1 MPTTERQ
8 LLATQ
13 VLIIGGGATGTG
25 LARDLAL
32 RGVRCLL
39 VEQDDICSGASGANH
54 GLLHSGGRYVSNDQ
68 NSARE
73 CRVEGGLLK
82 RLAGHCVE
90 DTGGLFVAVQ
100 GDDEGYIADFP
111 GYCEQ
116 CGISCRPLEPEQA
129 RELEPT
135 LSDTVIA
142 AYEVPDATV
151 DPFKLALENMAH
163 AKALGSS
170 LLTHHAVVE
179 FRLRGRRIEQAVLVN
194 TRTGEQTLVEADE
207 VVNASGAWAGEVARL
222 AGVQFQVIYSKGT
235 LLITQRRLS
244 DRVINRLRPPS
255 SADIAVPGGTV
266 SIIGTTSVR
275 IDSLDEIAPSYA
287 EVDAIM
293 DDATAMLPVLEQ
305 ARIMRAYAGIRPLVS
320 RGGAGGGDDRAVS
333 RGLALMDH
341 GEDGVDNFVTIA
353 GGKLTTY
360 REMAQKT
367 ADIVCAHLGVTAPC
381 VTATEPL
388 PQTSPWTLPG
398 ASPREWLRDPARD
411 PLLCEC
417 EMVPRSAVEHIV
429 ADILDKKMSPSLR
442 DIGQR
447 SRVGKGSCQGAFC
460 SLRVLGHL
468 YQTGRLET
476 ERGLGHLREF
486 LDERWKGERSI
497 AWGAQLKQAEMV
509 EAIHCGFLGLE
520 NG

>member
-1 MPTTERQ
+1 MKTERE

-39 VEQDDICSGASGANH
+39 VEQDDICTGASGANH

-73 CRVEGGLLK
+73 CRVEGDLLK

-100 GDDEGYIADFP
+100 GDDEGYVADFP
-111 GYCEQ
+111 GYCAQ
-116 CGISCRPLEPEQA
+116 CGISCRPVGLEVA
-129 RELEPT
+129 RELEPA
-135 LSDTVIA
+135 LSDTLIA

-163 AKALGSS
+163 ARALGSS
-170 LLTHHAVVE
+170 LLTHHRVVE
-179 FRLRGRRIEQAVLVN
+179 FRLRGRRIAQTLLVD
-194 TRTGEQTLVEADE
+194 TRTGQQTLVEADE

-222 AGVQFQVIYSKGT
+222 AGVQFGVIYSKGT
-235 LLITQRRLS
+235 LLITQRRMS
-244 DRVINRLRPPS
+244 NRVINRLRPPS

-275 IDSLDEIAPSYA
+275 IDSLDEIAPTYA
-287 EVDAIM
+287 EVDLIM
-293 DDATAMLPVLEQ
+293 DDATAMLPDLAE
-305 ARIMRAYAGIRPLVS
+305 ARIMRAYAGVRPLVS
-320 RGGAGGGDDRAVS
+320 RGAAGDDRAVS

-341 GEDGVDNFVTIA
+341 AEDGVDNFVTIA

-360 REMAQKT
+360 RDMAEKT
-367 ADIVCAHLGVTAPC
+367 ADVVCAHLGVTAPC
-381 VTATEPL
+381 VTAVEPL
-388 PQTSPWTLPG
+388 PRNAPWTVPG
-398 ASPREWLRDPARD
+398 ASAHAWVRDPAERD

-429 ADILDKKMSPSLR
+429 SDILVKNLSPSLR
-442 DIGQR
+442 EIGQR

-468 YQTGRLET
+468 YESGRLDT
-476 ERGLGHLREF
+476 ERGLDNLREF
-486 LDERWKGERSI
+486 LDERWKGERTI
-497 AWGAQLKQAEMV
+497 FWGAQLKQAELL

-520 NG
+520 QD

>member
-1 MPTTERQ
+1 
-8 LLATQ
+8 

-54 GLLHSGGRYVSNDQ
+54 GLLHSGARYVSNDP

-73 CRVEGGLLK
+73 CRVEGDLLK

-90 DTGGLFVAVQ
+90 DTSGLFVAVE
-100 GDDEGYIADFP
+100 GDDEGYVADFP
-111 GYCEQ
+111 GYCAQ
-116 CGISCRPLEPEQA
+116 CGISCRPLEFDEA
-129 RELEPT
+129 RGLEPA
-135 LSDTVIA
+135 LSDRLIA

-163 AKALGSS
+163 AQALGSS
-170 LLTHHAVVE
+170 VMTHHRVVDL
-179 FRLRGRRIEQAVLVN
+179 RLRGRRIEQAVLVDV
-194 TRTGEQTLVEADE
+194 RTGQETLVEADE
-207 VVNASGAWAGEVARL
+207 VVNAAGAWAGDVARL
-222 AGVQFQVIYSKGT
+222 AGVDFQVIYSKGT
-235 LLITQRRLS
+235 LLITQRRMS

-275 IDSLDEIAPSYA
+275 VDSLEEIAPSYA
-287 EVDAIM
+287 EVDLIM
-293 DDATAMLPVLEQ
+293 DDATAMLPGLAD

-320 RGGAGGGDDRAVS
+320 KGGGGGDDRAVS

-341 GEDGVDNFVTIA
+341 GEDGVDNLVTIA

-360 REMAQKT
+360 REMAEKT
-367 ADIVCAHLGVTAPC
+367 ADIVCAHLGVSAPC
-381 VTATEPL
+381 VTAEVPL
-388 PQTSPWTLPG
+388 PKTSPWTLPG
-398 ASPREWLRDPARD
+398 ASPRSWLRDPDRD

-417 EMVPRSAVEHIV
+417 EMVPTSAVDQIV
-429 ADILDKKMSPSLR
+429 GDMRSQGLSASLR

-460 SLRVLGHL
+460 GLRVLGHL
-468 YQTGRLET
+468 YQGGRFDD
-476 ERGLGHLREF
+476 GLGLDSLREF

-497 AWGAQLKQAEMV
+497 FWGAQLRQAELA
-509 EAIHCGFLGLE
+509 EAIHCGLFGLE
-520 NG
+520 RRSP

>member
-1 MPTTERQ
+1 MKRQTE
-8 LLATQ
+8 LLSTQ

-32 RGVRCLL
+32 RGVQCLL

-151 DPFKLALENMAH
+151 DPFKLALENIAH
-163 AKALGSS
+163 ARALGSS
-170 LLTHHAVVE
+170 LLTHHRVVE
-179 FRLRGRRIEQAVLVN
+179 LRLRGRRIEQAVLVDV
-194 TRTGEQTLVEADE
+194 RTGQQTLVEPEE

-222 AGVQFQVIYSKGT
+222 AGVPFQVIFSKGT
-235 LLITQRRLS
+235 LLITQRRMS

-287 EVDAIM
+287 EVDLIM
-293 DDATAMLPVLEQ
+293 DDATAMMPGLAD

-320 RGGAGGGDDRAVS
+320 RGAAGDDRAVS

-341 GEDGVDNFVTIA
+341 AEDGVENFVTIA

-360 REMAQKT
+360 REMASKT
-367 ADIVCAHLGVTAPC
+367 ADIVCAHLGVTAAC
-381 VTATEPL
+381 VTAEQPL
-388 PQTSPWTLPG
+388 PRTSPWTLPG
-398 ASPREWLRDPARD
+398 ASPREWLRAPAGD

-417 EMVPRSAVEHIV
+417 EMVPRSAVDHIV
-429 ADILDKKMSPSLR
+429 GEILDKNQSPSLR

-476 ERGLGHLREF
+476 GRGLDHLREF
-486 LDERWKGERSI
+486 LDERWKGERTI
-497 AWGAQLKQAEMV
+497 FWGAQLRQAEML
-509 EAIHCGFLGLE
+509 EAIHCGFLGLDQD
-520 NG
+520 